1 MSHYFADE
9 LNEVQRHQG
18 LLRELQK
25 LAADGTDTFSGSLGA
40 FEIQISSLASCF
52 PLLSSSMDQL

>member
-25 LAADGTDTFSGSLGA
+25 LAADGTDAFSGSLCA
-40 FEIQISSLASCF
+40 FGIQISSLASCF
-52 PLLSSSMDQL
+52 SLLSSSMDQL